1 MEKCVV
7 KLAGVDTQEAA
18 SRIANFDSNCD
29 LSDGLIIINMKA
41 TSDGLLGRLVVI
53 CKDGNLFQIL
63 LSKYGRSLSAD
74 ISTSTTDLQHIQD
87 LNILEKEQNGQDRI
101 VKALSDEQHV
111 HIAIK
116 KRVLLL
122 RGERCLTGVVEISY
136 SSTLKGIWLEH
147 VAILEKGIKVLNQ
160 SQRMTYGRHSPGQQ
174 RVGKRK

>member
-7 KLAGVDTQEAA
+7 KLAGVDAQEAA

-29 LSDGLIIINMKA
+29 LSDGLIIMNMA
-41 TSDGLLGRLVVI
+41 AISDGLLGRLLVL
-53 CKDGNLFQIL
+53 CKDGNIFQIL

-74 ISTSTTDLQHIQD
+74 ISVSTTDLQPIKD
-87 LNILEKEQNGQDRI
+87 SNDLEKEQNEQDRI
-101 VKALSDEQHV
+101 VKVLGNGQHV

-136 SSTLKGIWLEH
+136 SSSIKGVWLEH
-147 VAILEKGIKVLNQ
+147 IAILEKVESKKDVSFVCSEARAQN
-160 SQRMTYGRHSPGQQ
+160 SC
-174 RVGKRK
+174 